1 MASVVWKGFLSFGLV
16 TFPVRLF
23 AAARAE
29 HVQFHMLHRKDL
41 SRVKEVWYCAD
52 ENKPIDRADM
62 VKGYEIAKG
71 KYVVVDEE
79 ELKKIAPPT
88 ATAMDILQF
97 VRSGEVDP
105 IYYESSYY
113 VAPEENA
120 AKPYQLF
127 LEALIQTDYQAIA
140 KVAMHGR
147 EHIVLIRPAEGAMV
161 LHTLFYP
168 DELHESNR
176 VAPRSG
182 AKLPPKEIDLA
193 KTLVQHLAGPFKAS
207 EFHDEY
213 RENIER
219 LIEQKRKG
227 KPISVTTQPKKAPV
241 IDLMEALKQS
251 LAANAN
257 KGGKTRN
264 AAKKPTKRVKAA

>member
-1 MASVVWKGFLSFGLV
+1 MAAVAWKGFISFGLV

-23 AAARAE
+23 VAARAE

-52 ENKPIDRADM
+52 ENKPIDRADI
-62 VKGYEIAKG
+62 VKGCETSKG
-71 KYVVVDEE
+71 KYVVVDDQ

-88 ATAMDILQF
+88 ASTMDIVQF
-97 VRSGEVDP
+97 VHNDEVDP
-105 IYYESSYY
+105 IYFESSYY
-113 VAPEENA
+113 VGPEENA

-127 LEALIQTDYQAIA
+127 LQALALTKYHAIA
-140 KVAMHGR
+140 KLAMHGR

-168 DELHESNR
+168 DELHSANR
-176 VAPRSG
+176 TAPKSVS
-182 AKLPPKEIDLA
+182 KLPTKEVELA
-193 KTLVQHLAGPFKAS
+193 KSLVQHLAAPFKPS
-207 EFHDEY
+207 EFHDSY

-227 KPISVTTQPKKAPV
+227 KPVSATSPPKRAPV
-241 IDLMEALKQS
+241 IDLMEALKRS
-251 LAANAN
+251 LAATPATGRKARNPS
-257 KGGKTRN
+257 GKKFKKAR
-264 AAKKPTKRVKAA
+264 AA